1 MKNDDDLA
9 VADDGLTP
17 ADDDLTPVTD
27 DLTPID
33 DDAST
38 PSPVEQPRDPGASNA
53 SDAGFRLQQEG
64 EAGLVFE
71 PSDSTDTYAISDG
84 TTPPAEYESSYDAQE
99 GSGGDAP
106 RIEAP
111 ESDADVYG
119 LAEPEP
125 TPQAPPVS
133 EIAPKVVA
141 LKNAKKA
148 KKKRSFKEKFFGKTN
163 DAFEPSPEEDISIET
178 LRARRERAMM
188 EEEAQERPKIERT
201 PLPERPF
208 WDDILKPFA
217 KPSCAARLLMV
228 AGAAVIPLLC
238 ATLFFSKIISNDV
251 AKQME
256 LDDVQMLTAFFRGLW
271 HDRLIFLLFCFLWGV
286 FSVPVSFQVFIDT
299 ANGAD
304 EIEDWPEYSFV
315 GGLMDFLW
323 LATLILLAGIP
334 GAAFFSFF
342 GFNHVVG
349 LTLSATL
356 LTPIFYLSCMQADAR
371 FTLLTKETLVSLK
384 RNAKSWL
391 IFTGISFAFLFG
403 TMAISLA
410 AIRCSIVTSNG
421 ESPAVISFSRA
432 FVISLVLSLIFSF
445 IPALYLRFLGR
456 LAWIIEDDAHKRDE
470 ENRRE
475 EDAIYEE
482 DE

>member
-1 MKNDDDLA
+1 MNTDDDLI
-9 VADDGLTP
+9 
-17 ADDDLTPVTD
+17 PVD
-27 DLTPID
+27 
-33 DDAST
+33 
-38 PSPVEQPRDPGASNA
+38 ERSNA
-53 SDAGFRLQQEG
+53 DEGLAPVSDAPNADEFRLQQGG
-64 EAGLVFE
+64 ESGLVFA
-71 PSDSTDTYAISDG
+71 PSESTDVYGLGDAT
-84 TTPPAEYESSYDAQE
+84 SYDGAANHDAQN
-99 GSGGDAP
+99 GSQTDGP

-125 TPQAPPVS
+125 PTS
-133 EIAPKVVA
+133 EAAASSIPDSLSQKPKRVG
-141 LKNAKKA
+141 
-148 KKKRSFKEKFFGKTN
+148 KKKVSFKEKIFGKSGG
-163 DAFEPSPEEDISIET
+163 DDFDSSQEEDISLET
-178 LRARRERAMM
+178 LRERRERAMM
-188 EEEAQERPKIERT
+188 EEEAQDRPKIERT
-201 PLPERPF
+201 PLPPRPF

-217 KPSCAARLLMV
+217 KPSCVARLLMV

-238 ATLFFSKIISNDV
+238 ATLFFSKIISIDV

-271 HDRLIFLLFCFLWGV
+271 HDRVIFLLFCFLWGV
-286 FSVPVSFQVFIDT
+286 FSVPVSFQVFIDS

-334 GAAFFSFF
+334 GAAIFSFF

-371 FTLLTKETLVSLK
+371 FTLLTKETLASLK

-410 AIRCSIVTSNG
+410 AIRCSISTKEGASISLTS
-421 ESPAVISFSRA
+421 A
-432 FVISLVLSLIFSF
+432 FIVSLVLSLLFSF

-456 LAWIIEDDAHKRDE
+456 LAWIIEDDARKREEEKQREEEALYDDE
-470 ENRRE
+470 EE
-475 EDAIYEE
+475 E
-482 DE
+482 

>member
-84 TTPPAEYESSYDAQE
+84 TTPPAESESSYDAQE

-111 ESDADVYG
+111 ASDDDVYD

-125 TPQAPPVS
+125 TPQTAPIS
-133 EIAPKVVA
+133 GIAPKFDA
-141 LKNAKKA
+141 AKNANKT
-148 KKKRSFKEKFFGKTN
+148 KKKSSFREKFFGKKD
-163 DAFEPSPEEDISIET
+163 DAFEPSPEDDVSVET
-178 LRARRERAMM
+178 LRARRQRALT
-188 EEEAQERPKIERT
+188 EEEMQERPKLERP

-208 WDDILKPFA
+208 WDDIFKPFSR
-217 KPSCAARLLMV
+217 PSCVARLLMV
-228 AGAAVIPLLC
+228 AGAAVVPLFL
-238 ATLFFSKIISNDV
+238 ATLFFSKILSTGV
-251 AKQME
+251 AEE
-256 LDDVQMLTAFFRGLW
+256 LKHDEVQLLGAFFHCLW
-271 HDRLIFLLFCFLWGV
+271 NDRVIFMLFCFLWGV

-299 ANGAD
+299 ASGAD

-334 GAAFFSFF
+334 GAAVFRFSDRSAA
-342 GFNHVVG
+342 
-349 LTLSATL
+349 LS
-356 LTPIFYLSCMQADAR
+356 
-371 FTLLTKETLVSLK
+371 
-384 RNAKSWL
+384 
-391 IFTGISFAFLFG
+391 
-403 TMAISLA
+403 
-410 AIRCSIVTSNG
+410 
-421 ESPAVISFSRA
+421 SRPRGSR
-432 FVISLVLSLIFSF
+432 V
-445 IPALYLRFLGR
+445 P
-456 LAWIIEDDAHKRDE
+456 
-470 ENRRE
+470 RRPRRR
-475 EDAIYEE
+475 
-482 DE
+482 